1 MGNARTLKTRHANRS
16 MILSLSLKAVL
27 LEPKI
32 KGSNR
37 TQFVVWQLPVHFA
50 HRNHN
55 WLEKSAQSKLF
66 LCEAEIRL
74 FRRYLYD
81 RNQFVKNSRETELLR
96 TESELV
102 NTNRDKPLGV
112 EIG

>member
-1 MGNARTLKTRHANRS
+1 MFAKPIRDFECLTALQVYRRNWVRWL
-16 MILSLSLKAVL
+16 VL
-27 LEPKI
+27 
-32 KGSNR
+32 
-37 TQFVVWQLPVHFA
+37 VLPVQFA

-81 RNQFVKNSRETELLR
+81 RNQFVKY
-96 TESELV
+96 
-102 NTNRDKPLGV
+102 
-112 EIG
+112 

>member
-1 MGNARTLKTRHANRS
+1 M
-16 MILSLSLKAVL
+16 
-27 LEPKI
+27 
-32 KGSNR
+32 KGSED
-37 TQFVVWQLPVHFA
+37 VVDKFLLLSNLPVQFA

-81 RNQFVKNSRETELLR
+81 RNQFVKY
-96 TESELV
+96 
-102 NTNRDKPLGV
+102 
-112 EIG
+112 

>member
-1 MGNARTLKTRHANRS
+1 
-16 MILSLSLKAVL
+16 MIEPDQL
-27 LEPKI
+27 LIDVDEIAWVEP
-32 KGSNR
+32 
-37 TQFVVWQLPVHFA
+37 QFTVYGEINVDLPVHFA

-81 RNQFVKNSRETELLR
+81 RNQFVKN
-96 TESELV
+96 
-102 NTNRDKPLGV
+102 
-112 EIG
+112 